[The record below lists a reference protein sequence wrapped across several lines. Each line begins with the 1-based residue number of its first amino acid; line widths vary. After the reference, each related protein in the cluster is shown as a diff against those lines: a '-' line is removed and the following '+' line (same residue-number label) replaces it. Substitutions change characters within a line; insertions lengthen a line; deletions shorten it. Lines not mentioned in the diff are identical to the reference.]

1 MGERRET
8 RVRSLVAVGIL
19 SALVFVF
26 SWVQVPFG
34 DVARIH
40 LGNGFCALAGL
51 LFGPVTGGLA
61 SGIGSM
67 LFDLTDPVYIAESP
81 ITFVT
86 KFAIGFVAGCIAR
99 RGAPR
104 LMHDAVD

>member
-67 LFDLTDPVYIAESP
+67 PVSYTHLDVYKRQGRRSRP
-81 ITFVT
+81 F
-86 KFAIGFVAGCIAR
+86 R
-99 RGAPR
+99 RGPR
-104 LMHDAVD
+104 GTRRRA